1 MGLLKPHSCS
11 PRHGGSIPHAFWVVI
26 LKLHTERSLITPKLT
41 TSPLKTSLSEPGT
54 QNCSVPQ
61 CNSLPEQLG
70 LIKPFVICPDP
81 LVSPRAPVD
90 AFVRA
95 RLQINPKAF
104 GKQQLTGRHSPPI
117 TGCTG
122 ETRSRGLPPQSE
134 APAFRFG
141 FTGLGKCLTTTA
153 QNQSCISKQPSPTL
167 GTSSMA
173 LGSSSQL
180 SKRRGSSKAQPS
192 PVATSPRSGRALSLG
207 LKQEGSC
214 RE

>member
-1 MGLLKPHSCS
+1 MWMGLLKSHSCS
-11 PRHGGSIPHAFWVVI
+11 PRLGDSIPHAFWVVI
-26 LKLHTERSLITPKLT
+26 LKLHAERSLFTPKLT
-41 TSPLKTSLSEPGT
+41 GPLKTSLSEPGM
-54 QNCSVPQ
+54 QDCSVPQ
-61 CNSLPEQLG
+61 RNSLPEQPG

-104 GKQQLTGRHSPPI
+104 GKQQLTGRHSLPI

-141 FTGLGKCLTTTA
+141 FTGLSKYLTSAA
-153 QNQSCISKQPSPTL
+153 QNQSHISKQPSPTVW
-167 GTSSMA
+167 TSTMA

-192 PVATSPRSGRALSLG
+192 PVATSP
-207 LKQEGSC
+207 
-214 RE
+214 

>member
-1 MGLLKPHSCS
+1 MWMGLLKSHSCS
-11 PRHGGSIPHAFWVVI
+11 PRHGDSIPHAFWVVI
-26 LKLHTERSLITPKLT
+26 LKLHAERSLFTPKLT
-41 TSPLKTSLSEPGT
+41 GPLKTSLSEPGM
-54 QNCSVPQ
+54 QDCSVPQ
-61 CNSLPEQLG
+61 RNSLPEQPG

-104 GKQQLTGRHSPPI
+104 GKQQLTGRHSLPI

-141 FTGLGKCLTTTA
+141 FTGLSKYLTSAA
-153 QNQSCISKQPSPTL
+153 QNQSHISKQPSPTVW
-167 GTSSMA
+167 TSTMA

-192 PVATSPRSGRALSLG
+192 PVATSP
-207 LKQEGSC
+207 
-214 RE
+214 

>member
-1 MGLLKPHSCS
+1 MNNFGTAHWHRGQLVWMGLLKSHSCS
-11 PRHGGSIPHAFWVVI
+11 PRHGDSIPHAFWVVI
-26 LKLHTERSLITPKLT
+26 LKLHAERSLFTPKLT
-41 TSPLKTSLSEPGT
+41 GPLKTSLSEPGM
-54 QNCSVPQ
+54 QDCSVPQ
-61 CNSLPEQLG
+61 RNSLPEQPG

-104 GKQQLTGRHSPPI
+104 GKQQLTGRHSLPI

-141 FTGLGKCLTTTA
+141 FTGLSKYLTSAA
-153 QNQSCISKQPSPTL
+153 QNQSHISKQPSPTVW
-167 GTSSMA
+167 TSTMA

-192 PVATSPRSGRALSLG
+192 PVATSP
-207 LKQEGSC
+207 
-214 RE
+214 